1 MSRTFVIRSRLRS
14 RQERRVWAVERKSD
28 NGVEWELVGTYMTR
42 RVARLLLSAFK
53 HDFPLGTFAIKPYWL
68 VETERSK

>member
-1 MSRTFVIRSRLRS
+1 M
-14 RQERRVWAVERKSD
+14 ERKSD